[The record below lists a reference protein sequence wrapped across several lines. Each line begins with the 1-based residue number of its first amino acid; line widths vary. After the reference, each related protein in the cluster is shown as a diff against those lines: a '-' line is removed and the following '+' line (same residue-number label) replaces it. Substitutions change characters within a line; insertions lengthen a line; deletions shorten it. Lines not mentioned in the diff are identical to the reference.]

1 MQKSDS
7 IKNIAKALV
16 EFQAKVSKIKKD
28 AKNPFFKSN
37 YASLSNIQDAIS
49 QPLIESGLCYSQ
61 SPTGTNGLCTI
72 LIHAESGEYLM
83 DEYIMPV
90 SKPNDPQAVGSA
102 ITYAKRYALAGVLG
116 LNIDDDDDGNK
127 AAAKEDVQKPWL
139 NPKTEKWNSAIQALI
154 DGYDLEVIK
163 KKYSITKE
171 NEILLAKEV
180 ESAKWDSWIVGGN
193 VCSRLY

>member
-1 MQKSDS
+1 MEKSETITS
-7 IKNIAKALV
+7 LAKALIDFHGRV
-16 EFQAKVSKIKKD
+16 HKISKD

-49 QPLIESGLCYSQ
+49 KPLSESGLAYSQ
-61 SPTGTNGLCTI
+61 MPSGVNGLCTI

-83 DEYIMPV
+83 DTFIMPV

-127 AAAKEDVQKPWL
+127 AAEDDRPWL
-139 NPKTEKWNSAIQALI
+139 NPNTDKWQSVVKAMKE
-154 DGYDLEVIK
+154 GYTLDVIL
-163 KKYSITKE
+163 KKYKISKE
-171 NEILLAKEV
+171 NETKLLSE
-180 ESAKWDSWIVGGN
+180 
-193 VCSRLY
+193 L